1 MSKKLPNAVHSRREL
16 NLRLGIKSSL
26 SNHRPMIALLY
37 IIYKYSDNCCV
48 EYSEEYKDS
57 KGLTQIRLKQ
67 GLSTHIPI
75 GTPIEVI
82 DRINLFT
89 SQLEALQVGIELFY
103 KFGKINFADDSLP
116 DTKER
121 TGGERFNKKIR
132 FGLNMRILDIIFSKY
147 SRDDV
152 DSFLTSWL
160 KGESSSFAELEN
172 NVKEVLSIFS
182 EDTQF
187 EIGAKSGSVVFQ
199 REGIYD
205 VLKEGN
211 VVSNQDIHEATGPL
225 RVLKAYVKEDM
236 NPFVES
242 TQNGFELR
250 KDKKEIFE
258 KYADMTSA
266 TLDLL
271 PKRVTIYVPEVE
283 ASKNDNGL
291 QASAGLDKQIIYY
304 GAPGT
309 GKSFQL
315 KKDTESFNHIRTIFH
330 PDSDYASFVGC
341 YKPVMDG
348 DKIKYDFRA
357 QAFINAYVNAWLSK
371 DPYYLIIEEINRG
384 NCAQIFGDIFQLL
397 DRKNGVSDY
406 TVVPDADL
414 EIYLSKTFHS
424 EKNQAIIKEK
434 GLVIPNDILEG
445 TGMRLPAN
453 FFLRATMNTSDQSLF
468 PMDSAFKRRWAWKH
482 FSIKDEGKGYKIEV
496 DENHVYD
503 WWKTIDTL
511 NRKIYGETKSADK
524 QIGYWF
530 AKLPDNVT
538 VISKDDFVSK
548 VLFYLWNDV
557 FKDYGFDSKNAFSE
571 EIQFDK
577 FFTSDGKVNAS
588 MVVKF
593 MENNG
598 IKPEEKETTEDS
610 AEEEQQ

>member
-1 MSKKLPNAVHSRREL
+1 MPN
-16 NLRLGIKSSL
+16 
-26 SNHRPMIALLY
+26 Y
-37 IIYKYSDNCCV
+37 
-48 EYSEEYKDS
+48 
-57 KGLTQIRLKQ
+57 
-67 GLSTHIPI
+67 
-75 GTPIEVI
+75 
-82 DRINLFT
+82 LFT
-89 SQLEALQVGIELFY
+89 SDLRISELSARIKNTASLTIEGKPLPSDKSDNNNATTLRFYFNLFPDTETCSKAGEDPLFVIRNFVLKFQFPNVRTPESFSDSLSSRILFAPFRSVVSVLFHMANYNNNGCAWVSLDEILYHLFCNKDVYLRPTFDPEKIIQLIERGRTIRHDYSKLIQENLSWNQYERQARELFTVLTY
-103 KFGKINFADDSLP
+103 ASSCFKLSNSIISFNTKASAYEADKEFIKQIVNYRKFWYPSTPDDFKRSTSEYIKYM
-116 DTKER
+116 DTKE
-121 TGGERFNKKIR
+121 TSYSIIDFNLDAVPALPDER
-132 FGLNMRILDIIFSKY
+132 
-147 SRDDV
+147 
-152 DSFLTSWL
+152 
-160 KGESSSFAELEN
+160 
-172 NVKEVLSIFS
+172 
-182 EDTQF
+182 
-187 EIGAKSGSVVFQ
+187 
-199 REGIYD
+199 
-205 VLKEGN
+205 
-211 VVSNQDIHEATGPL
+211 
-225 RVLKAYVKEDM
+225 
-236 NPFVES
+236 
-242 TQNGFELR
+242 
-250 KDKKEIFE
+250 
-258 KYADMTSA
+258 
-266 TLDLL
+266 
-271 PKRVTIYVPEVE
+271 
-283 ASKNDNGL
+283 L
-291 QASAGLDKQIIYY
+291 QVIYY

-315 KKDTESFNHIRTIFH
+315 EKDTKSFNHIRTIFH

-341 YKPVMDG
+341 YKPVMNG

-414 EIYLSKTFHS
+414 KNYLHDTFHS
-424 EKNQAIIKEK
+424 EENQAIIKEK
-434 GLVIPNDILEG
+434 GLDIPNDILDG

-577 FFTSDGKVNAS
+577 FFTSDGKVDAS

-598 IKPEEKETTEDS
+598 IKPEEKESSEDS